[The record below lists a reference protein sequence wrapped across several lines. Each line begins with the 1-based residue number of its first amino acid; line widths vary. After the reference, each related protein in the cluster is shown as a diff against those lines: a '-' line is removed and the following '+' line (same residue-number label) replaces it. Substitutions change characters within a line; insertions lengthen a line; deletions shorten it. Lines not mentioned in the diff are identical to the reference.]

1 MKNTFKIVKTHTT
14 CGDKFY
20 TVAITNQEG
29 GTHTDT
35 FSEVMMRA
43 AIQKGVKFEIDTEN
57 DEVVS
62 AVEELAYIT
71 VCEEEDGETEKSV
84 YDVYF
89 HKITAD
95 DFLEVDFAGD
105 FLKTYKTEKA
115 AMNFASKKGYPVL

>member
-29 GTHTDT
+29 DTHTDI
-35 FSEVMMRA
+35 FSEVMMRGL
-43 AIQKGVKFEIDTEN
+43 IQKGVKFEIETEN

-71 VCEEEDGETEKSV
+71 VCEEEDGEGKPV
-84 YDVYF
+84 FDIYL

-95 DFLEVDFAGD
+95 DFLEVDFAGE

-115 AMNFASKKGYPVL
+115 AMNFATKKGYPVF

>member
-20 TVAITNQEG
+20 TVAITDQNG
-29 GTHTDT
+29 DTHTDV
-35 FSEVMMRA
+35 FSHVMMRNL
-43 AIQKGVKFEIDTEN
+43 IQKGVKFEIDTEN
-57 DEVVS
+57 DDVVS

-71 VCEEEDGETEKSV
+71 VCEEEENEKSV